1 MEVPFKIEND
11 TDLHCK
17 VVEYIRRLYPE
28 VIVGGLGELQNTCS
42 KRINYYKKC
51 YMKGQPDIMIMN
63 YHKIIPDF
71 VLNLKAQ
78 LLLLLF
84 IIITKFLR
92 PKRRWKRNSKLIT
105 ITLWSAMIMIL

>member
-1 MEVPFKIEND
+1 
-11 TDLHCK
+11 
-17 VVEYIRRLYPE
+17 
-28 VIVGGLGELQNTCS
+28 
-42 KRINYYKKC
+42 
-51 YMKGQPDIMIMN
+51 MKGQPDIIIMN

-92 PKRRWKRNSKLIT
+92 PKRRRKRNSKLIT
-105 ITLWSAMIMIL
+105 ITL